1 MSQEKDT
8 IENELRRQARERRD
22 ARRAAASNVSAKD
35 AAGNPPASGTTGTD
49 GDPAAPAN
57 RASKS
62 EAVRL
67 LASLLAPYKCLCAAT
82 LVAMLFDLSG
92 MLLIPTQLSMMINV
106 AITTH
111 DASEFMAHGVLM
123 LVAALCG
130 SIGYITSTWLASRL
144 CANVGRDL
152 RMRVYRASLDF
163 SGGDFS
169 RFGTGSMIT
178 RTLSDANVVQQT
190 LLMAILMILPVP
202 IMCAIS
208 VGLAFSIDALM
219 GWVLLAVTAT
229 TIAVSLVSVFATAPI
244 FTRLQGF
251 IDSMN
256 ARLREAITGVRVVR
270 AFGCEDETRERLDET
285 FSAYADNAIRVNMV
299 FAATDTLTFFL
310 MNAVESLVMWLGANR
325 VGMHAMQIGSISA
338 LIEYAMLIL
347 FFLMM
352 AQFAL
357 ISVPRAMA
365 CLDRASEV
373 LRFVPEIRDAE
384 TCVSLPAPLARLEAG
399 AKGEVATGEAATAGS
414 GAATS
419 AGAPAAT
426 GSTAAAPIEVARFDH
441 VSLCFSDADEDTL
454 HDLTFSIRR
463 GEVTAI
469 IGNTGS
475 GKSTIAKMLLRFND
489 VTSGKLLFEGIDV
502 RDVAQAELRSRIAY
516 VPQKAWLFSG
526 TIAEN
531 LRHGRADA
539 TDEELW
545 HALDVAQAS
554 FVRELPGGLNAPVT
568 QGGTNFSGGQ
578 RQRLAIAR
586 ALAKRPEVMVFD
598 DSFSALD
605 YKTDAKLREALA
617 TSASDS
623 AVVVVAQRIATIM
636 RATQIIVLDD
646 GRVVGQGT
654 HEELLRSCPTYL
666 EIAQSQLSSAELGLT
681 DEEIAAVMKGGER

>member
-1 MSQEKDT
+1 MNQDKDT

-22 ARRAAASNVSAKD
+22 ARRAAVPGASGKD
-35 AAGNPPASGTTGTD
+35 AAGNPSASGAAGND
-49 GDPAAPAN
+49 GDPATSAS

-62 EAVRL
+62 EAVGL
-67 LASLLAPYKCLCAAT
+67 LVSLLAPYKRLCAAT

-111 DASEFMAHGVLM
+111 DANEFMTHGVLM

-130 SIGYITSTWLASRL
+130 SFGYITSTWLASRL

-163 SGGDFS
+163 SAGDFS

-219 GWVLLAVTAT
+219 GWVLLTVTVA

-325 VGMHAMQIGSISA
+325 VGVHAMQIGSISA

-384 TCVSLPAPLARLEAG
+384 TCVALPAP
-399 AKGEVATGEAATAGS
+399 
-414 GAATS
+414 
-419 AGAPAAT
+419 APA
-426 GSTAAAPIEVARFDH
+426 EVARFDH
-441 VSLCFSDADEDTL
+441 VSLRFSDADEDTL

-463 GEVTAI
+463 GKVTAI

-489 VTSGKLLFEGIDV
+489 VTSGKLLFEGVDV

-531 LRHGRADA
+531 LRHGRANA

-586 ALAKRPEVMVFD
+586 ALVRHADLYVFD

-605 YKTDAKLREALA
+605 FKTDAALRHALTTELA
-617 TSASDS
+617 HA
-623 AVVVVAQRIATIM
+623 AQLVIAQRVSTIHDASQIVVLKDGSIVGLGRHDDLMQTCDNYRAIA
-636 RATQIIVLDD
+636 
-646 GRVVGQGT
+646 
-654 HEELLRSCPTYL
+654 E
-666 EIAQSQLSSAELGLT
+666 SQLRKEASHE
-681 DEEIAAVMKGGER
+681 

>member
-1 MSQEKDT
+1 
-8 IENELRRQARERRD
+8 
-22 ARRAAASNVSAKD
+22 
-35 AAGNPPASGTTGTD
+35 
-49 GDPAAPAN
+49 
-57 RASKS
+57 
-62 EAVRL
+62 
-67 LASLLAPYKCLCAAT
+67 
-82 LVAMLFDLSG
+82 MLFDLSG

-111 DASEFMAHGVLM
+111 DANEFMTHGVLM

-130 SIGYITSTWLASRL
+130 SFGYITSTWLASRL

-163 SGGDFS
+163 SAGDFS

-208 VGLAFSIDALM
+208 VGLAFSIDTLM
-219 GWVLLAVTAT
+219 GWVLLTVTVA

-299 FAATDTLTFFL
+299 FAATDTLAFFL

-325 VGMHAMQIGSISA
+325 VGVHAMQIGSISA
-338 LIEYAMLIL
+338 IIEYAMLIL

-384 TCVSLPAPLARLEAG
+384 TCVALPETLAKPEAG
-399 AKGEVATGEAATAGS
+399 AKGEDAAAASVTADS
-414 GAATS
+414 AA
-419 AGAPAAT
+419 AAPAAT
-426 GSTAAAPIEVARFDH
+426 AAGDAAAPAPAEVARFDH
-441 VSLCFSDADEDTL
+441 VSLRFSDADEDTL

-489 VTSGKLLFEGIDV
+489 VTSGKLLFEGVDV
-502 RDVAQAELRSRIAY
+502 RDVAQADLRSRIAY

-531 LRHGRADA
+531 LRHGRANA

-586 ALAKRPEVMVFD
+586 ALVRHADLYVFD

-605 YKTDAKLREALA
+605 FKTDAALRHALTTELA
-617 TSASDS
+617 HA
-623 AVVVVAQRIATIM
+623 AQLVIAQRVSTIHDANQIVVLKDGSIVGLGRHDDLMQTCDNYRAIA
-636 RATQIIVLDD
+636 
-646 GRVVGQGT
+646 
-654 HEELLRSCPTYL
+654 E
-666 EIAQSQLSSAELGLT
+666 SQLRKEVSHE
-681 DEEIAAVMKGGER
+681 

>member
-1 MSQEKDT
+1 MSQDKDT

-22 ARRAAASNVSAKD
+22 ARRAAAPGASGKD
-35 AAGNPPASGTTGTD
+35 AAGNPPASGTTGND
-49 GDPAAPAN
+49 GDPATPAN
-57 RASKS
+57 RASKFGT
-62 EAVRL
+62 VRL
-67 LASLLAPYKCLCAAT
+67 LASLLAPYKRLCAAT

-111 DASEFMAHGVLM
+111 DANEFMTHGVLM
-123 LVAALCG
+123 LIAALCG
-130 SIGYITSTWLASRL
+130 SFGYITSTWLASRL

-163 SGGDFS
+163 SAGDFS

-208 VGLAFSIDALM
+208 VGLAFSIDTLM
-219 GWVLLAVTAT
+219 GWVLLTVTVA

-325 VGMHAMQIGSISA
+325 VGVHAMQIGSISA

-384 TCVSLPAPLARLEAG
+384 TCVALPAPAPA
-399 AKGEVATGEAATAGS
+399 EVAC
-414 GAATS
+414 
-419 AGAPAAT
+419 
-426 GSTAAAPIEVARFDH
+426 FDH
-441 VSLCFSDADEDTL
+441 VSLRFSDADEDTL
-454 HDLTFSIRR
+454 HDLTFGIRR

-489 VTSGKLLFEGIDV
+489 VTSGKLLFEGVDV

-586 ALAKRPEVMVFD
+586 ALVRHADLYVFD

-605 YKTDAKLREALA
+605 FKTDAALRHALTTELA
-617 TSASDS
+617 HA
-623 AVVVVAQRIATIM
+623 AQLVIAQRVSTIHDASQIVVLKDGSIVGLGRHDDLMQTCDNYRAIA
-636 RATQIIVLDD
+636 
-646 GRVVGQGT
+646 
-654 HEELLRSCPTYL
+654 E
-666 EIAQSQLSSAELGLT
+666 SQLRKEVSHE
-681 DEEIAAVMKGGER
+681 

>member
-1 MSQEKDT
+1 MSQDKDT

-22 ARRAAASNVSAKD
+22 ARRVAASDASGKD
-35 AAGNPPASGTTGTD
+35 AAGNPSASGTTGND
-49 GDPAAPAN
+49 GDPATPAN

-67 LASLLAPYKCLCAAT
+67 LASLLAPYKRLCAGT

-111 DASEFMAHGVLM
+111 DANEFMTHGVLM

-130 SIGYITSTWLASRL
+130 SFGYITSTWLASRL

-208 VGLAFSIDALM
+208 VGLAFSIDTLM
-219 GWVLLAVTAT
+219 GWVLLTVTVA

-299 FAATDTLTFFL
+299 FAATDTLAFFL

-325 VGMHAMQIGSISA
+325 VGVHAMQIGSISA
-338 LIEYAMLIL
+338 IIEYAMLIL

-384 TCVSLPAPLARLEAG
+384 TRVALPAP
-399 AKGEVATGEAATAGS
+399 
-414 GAATS
+414 
-419 AGAPAAT
+419 AP
-426 GSTAAAPIEVARFDH
+426 SEVARFDH
-441 VSLCFSDADEDTL
+441 VSLRFSDADEDTL

-502 RDVAQAELRSRIAY
+502 RDVAQADLRNRIAY

-531 LRHGRADA
+531 LRHGRANA

-586 ALAKRPEVMVFD
+586 ALVRHADLYVFD

-605 YKTDAKLREALA
+605 FKTDAALRHALTTELA
-617 TSASDS
+617 HA
-623 AVVVVAQRIATIM
+623 AQLVIAQRVSTIHDANQIVVLKDGSIVGLGRHDDLMQTCDNYRAIA
-636 RATQIIVLDD
+636 
-646 GRVVGQGT
+646 
-654 HEELLRSCPTYL
+654 E
-666 EIAQSQLSSAELGLT
+666 SQLRKEASHE
-681 DEEIAAVMKGGER
+681 

>member
-1 MSQEKDT
+1 MSQDKDT

-22 ARRAAASNVSAKD
+22 ARRAAAPGASGKD
-35 AAGNPPASGTTGTD
+35 AAGKPSAPGTTGND
-49 GDPAAPAN
+49 GDPAASAN
-57 RASKS
+57 RASKF

-67 LASLLAPYKCLCAAT
+67 LASLLAPYKRLCAAT

-111 DASEFMAHGVLM
+111 DANEFMTHGVLM

-130 SIGYITSTWLASRL
+130 SFGYITSTWLASRL

-219 GWVLLAVTAT
+219 GWVLLAVTAA

-325 VGMHAMQIGSISA
+325 VGVHAMQIGSISA

-357 ISVPRAMA
+357 ISVPRALA

-399 AKGEVATGEAATAGS
+399 AKGEVATGTL
-414 GAATS
+414 
-419 AGAPAAT
+419 AAT
-426 GSTAAAPIEVARFDH
+426 GSTAAAPAPAEVARFDH
-441 VSLCFSDADEDTL
+441 VSLRFSDADENTL
-454 HDLTFSIRR
+454 NDLTFSIRR

-489 VTSGKLLFEGIDV
+489 VTSGKLLFEGVDV
-502 RDVAQAELRSRIAY
+502 RDVAQAELRNRIAY

-531 LRHGRADA
+531 LRHGRANA

-586 ALAKRPEVMVFD
+586 ALVRHADLYVFD

-605 YKTDAKLREALA
+605 FKTDAALRHALSTELA
-617 TSASDS
+617 HA
-623 AVVVVAQRIATIM
+623 AQLVIAQRVSTIHDANQIVVLKDGSIVGLGRHDDLMQTCDNYRAIA
-636 RATQIIVLDD
+636 
-646 GRVVGQGT
+646 
-654 HEELLRSCPTYL
+654 E
-666 EIAQSQLSSAELGLT
+666 SQLRKEASHE
-681 DEEIAAVMKGGER
+681 

>member
-1 MSQEKDT
+1 MSQDKDT

-22 ARRAAASNVSAKD
+22 ARRAAASDASGKD
-35 AAGNPPASGTTGTD
+35 AAGNPSASGAPGNDD
-49 GDPAAPAN
+49 GPATSAS

-67 LASLLAPYKCLCAAT
+67 LVSLLAPYKRLCAGT

-111 DASEFMAHGVLM
+111 DASEFMTHGVLM

-130 SIGYITSTWLASRL
+130 SFGYITSTWLASRL

-219 GWVLLAVTAT
+219 GWVLLAVTAA

-325 VGMHAMQIGSISA
+325 VGVHAMQIGSISA

-373 LRFVPEIRDAE
+373 LNFVPEIRDAE
-384 TCVSLPAPLARLEAG
+384 TCVPLPAP
-399 AKGEVATGEAATAGS
+399 
-414 GAATS
+414 
-419 AGAPAAT
+419 APA
-426 GSTAAAPIEVARFDH
+426 EVARFDH

-502 RDVAQAELRSRIAY
+502 RDVAQAELRNRIAY

-531 LRHGRADA
+531 LRHGRVDA

-586 ALAKRPEVMVFD
+586 ALVRHADLYVFD

-605 YKTDAKLREALA
+605 FKTDAALRHALSTELA
-617 TSASDS
+617 HA
-623 AVVVVAQRIATIM
+623 AQLVIAQRVSTIHDASQIVVLKDGSIVGLGRHDDLMQTCDNYRAIAK
-636 RATQIIVLDD
+636 
-646 GRVVGQGT
+646 
-654 HEELLRSCPTYL
+654 
-666 EIAQSQLSSAELGLT
+666 SQLRKEANHE
-681 DEEIAAVMKGGER
+681 

>member
-1 MSQEKDT
+1 MSQDKDT

-22 ARRAAASNVSAKD
+22 VRRAAASDASGKD
-35 AAGNPPASGTTGTD
+35 AAGNPSASGTTGND
-49 GDPAAPAN
+49 GDPATPAS

-67 LASLLAPYKCLCAAT
+67 LVSLLAPYKRLCAGT

-111 DASEFMAHGVLM
+111 DASEFMTHGVLM

-130 SIGYITSTWLASRL
+130 SFGYITSTWLASRL

-208 VGLAFSIDALM
+208 VGLAFSIDPLM
-219 GWVLLAVTAT
+219 GWVLLAVTAA

-325 VGMHAMQIGSISA
+325 VGVHAMQIGSISA

-384 TCVSLPAPLARLEAG
+384 TCVPLPAP
-399 AKGEVATGEAATAGS
+399 
-414 GAATS
+414 
-419 AGAPAAT
+419 
-426 GSTAAAPIEVARFDH
+426 APIEVARFDH

-502 RDVAQAELRSRIAY
+502 RDVAQAELRNRIAY

-554 FVRELPGGLNAPVT
+554 FVRELPGGLNALVT

-586 ALAKRPEVMVFD
+586 ALVRHADLYVFD

-605 YKTDAKLREALA
+605 FKTDAALRHALSTELA
-617 TSASDS
+617 HA
-623 AVVVVAQRIATIM
+623 AQLVIAQRVSTIHDANQIVVLKDGSIVGLGRHDDLMQACDNYHAIA
-636 RATQIIVLDD
+636 
-646 GRVVGQGT
+646 
-654 HEELLRSCPTYL
+654 E
-666 EIAQSQLSSAELGLT
+666 SQLRKEASHE
-681 DEEIAAVMKGGER
+681 

>member
-1 MSQEKDT
+1 MSQDKDT
-8 IENELRRQARERRD
+8 IENELRRQARDRRD
-22 ARRAAASNVSAKD
+22 ARHAAASDASGKD
-35 AAGNPPASGTTGTD
+35 AAGNPFASGAAGND
-49 GDPAAPAN
+49 GDPATSAS

-67 LASLLAPYKCLCAAT
+67 LVGLLAPYKRLCAGT

-111 DASEFMAHGVLM
+111 DASEFMTHGVLM

-130 SIGYITSTWLASRL
+130 SFGYITSTWLASRL

-208 VGLAFSIDALM
+208 VGLAFSIDPLM
-219 GWVLLAVTAT
+219 GWVLLAVTAA

-325 VGMHAMQIGSISA
+325 VGVHAMQIGSISA

-384 TCVSLPAPLARLEAG
+384 TCVPLPAP
-399 AKGEVATGEAATAGS
+399 
-414 GAATS
+414 
-419 AGAPAAT
+419 APA
-426 GSTAAAPIEVARFDH
+426 EVARFDH

-502 RDVAQAELRSRIAY
+502 RDVAQAELRNRIAY

-586 ALAKRPEVMVFD
+586 ALVRHADLYVFD

-605 YKTDAKLREALA
+605 FKTDAALRHALSTELA
-617 TSASDS
+617 HA
-623 AVVVVAQRIATIM
+623 AQLVIAQRVSTIHDANQIVVLKDGSIVGLGRHDDLMQTCDNYRAIA
-636 RATQIIVLDD
+636 
-646 GRVVGQGT
+646 
-654 HEELLRSCPTYL
+654 E
-666 EIAQSQLSSAELGLT
+666 SQLRKEASHE
-681 DEEIAAVMKGGER
+681 

>member
-1 MSQEKDT
+1 MSQDKDT

-22 ARRAAASNVSAKD
+22 ARRAAAPGASGKD
-35 AAGNPPASGTTGTD
+35 TAENPSASGTTGND
-49 GDPAAPAN
+49 GDPAIPAN
-57 RASKS
+57 RASKF
-62 EAVRL
+62 ETVRL
-67 LASLLAPYKCLCAAT
+67 LASLLAPYKRLCAGT

-111 DASEFMAHGVLM
+111 DANEFMTHGVLM

-130 SIGYITSTWLASRL
+130 SFGYITSTWLASRL
-144 CANVGRDL
+144 CAIVGRDL

-208 VGLAFSIDALM
+208 VGLAFSIDTLM
-219 GWVLLAVTAT
+219 GWVLLTVTVA

-299 FAATDTLTFFL
+299 FAATDTLAFFL

-325 VGMHAMQIGSISA
+325 VGVHAMQIGSISA
-338 LIEYAMLIL
+338 IIEYAMLIL

-384 TCVSLPAPLARLEAG
+384 TCVALPAP
-399 AKGEVATGEAATAGS
+399 
-414 GAATS
+414 
-419 AGAPAAT
+419 AP
-426 GSTAAAPIEVARFDH
+426 SEVARFDH
-441 VSLCFSDADEDTL
+441 VSLRFSDADENTL
-454 HDLTFSIRR
+454 NDLTFGIRR

-502 RDVAQAELRSRIAY
+502 RDVAQADLRSRIAY

-531 LRHGRADA
+531 LRHGRANA

-586 ALAKRPEVMVFD
+586 ALVRHADLYVFD

-605 YKTDAKLREALA
+605 FKTDAALRHALTTELA
-617 TSASDS
+617 HA
-623 AVVVVAQRIATIM
+623 AQLVIAQRVSTIHDANQIVVLKDGSIVGLGRHDELMQTCDNYRAIA
-636 RATQIIVLDD
+636 
-646 GRVVGQGT
+646 
-654 HEELLRSCPTYL
+654 E
-666 EIAQSQLSSAELGLT
+666 SQLRKEASHE
-681 DEEIAAVMKGGER
+681 

>member
-1 MSQEKDT
+1 MSQDKDT

-22 ARRAAASNVSAKD
+22 ARRAAASDASGKD
-35 AAGNPPASGTTGTD
+35 AAGNPSAAGATGNN
-49 GDPAAPAN
+49 GDPTASAS

-67 LASLLAPYKCLCAAT
+67 LVSLLAPYKRLCAAT

-111 DASEFMAHGVLM
+111 DASEFMTHGVLM
-123 LVAALCG
+123 LAAALCG
-130 SIGYITSTWLASRL
+130 SFGYITSTWLASRL

-208 VGLAFSIDALM
+208 VGLAFSIDPLM
-219 GWVLLAVTAT
+219 GWVLLAVTAA

-285 FSAYADNAIRVNMV
+285 FSAYAETAIRVNMV

-325 VGMHAMQIGSISA
+325 VGAHAMQIGSISA

-384 TCVSLPAPLARLEAG
+384 TCVPLPAP
-399 AKGEVATGEAATAGS
+399 
-414 GAATS
+414 
-419 AGAPAAT
+419 APV
-426 GSTAAAPIEVARFDH
+426 EVARFDH

-489 VTSGKLLFEGIDV
+489 VTSGKLLFEGVDV

-531 LRHGRADA
+531 LRHGRANA

-586 ALAKRPEVMVFD
+586 ALVRHADLYVFD

-605 YKTDAKLREALA
+605 FKTDAALRHALSTELA
-617 TSASDS
+617 HA
-623 AVVVVAQRIATIM
+623 AQLVIAQRVSTIHDANQIVVLKDGSIVDLGRHDDLMQTCDNYRAIA
-636 RATQIIVLDD
+636 
-646 GRVVGQGT
+646 
-654 HEELLRSCPTYL
+654 E
-666 EIAQSQLSSAELGLT
+666 SQLRKEASHE
-681 DEEIAAVMKGGER
+681 

>member
-1 MSQEKDT
+1 MSQDKDT

-22 ARRAAASNVSAKD
+22 VRRAAAPGASGKD
-35 AAGNPPASGTTGTD
+35 ATDNPSASGTTGNG
-49 GDPAAPAN
+49 GDPAASAN
-57 RASKS
+57 RASKFES
-62 EAVRL
+62 VRL
-67 LASLLAPYKCLCAAT
+67 LASLLAPYKRLCAAT

-111 DASEFMAHGVLM
+111 DANEFMTHGVLM

-130 SIGYITSTWLASRL
+130 SFGYITSTWLASRL

-208 VGLAFSIDALM
+208 VGLAFSIDPLM
-219 GWVLLAVTAT
+219 GWVLLAVTAA

-325 VGMHAMQIGSISA
+325 VGVHAMQIGSISA

-426 GSTAAAPIEVARFDH
+426 GSTAAVPGPAEVARFDH

-489 VTSGKLLFEGIDV
+489 VTSGKLLFEGVDV
-502 RDVAQAELRSRIAY
+502 RDVAQAELRNRIAY

-531 LRHGRADA
+531 LRHGRANA

-586 ALAKRPEVMVFD
+586 ALVRHADLYVFD

-605 YKTDAKLREALA
+605 FKTDAALRHALSTELA
-617 TSASDS
+617 HA
-623 AVVVVAQRIATIM
+623 AQLVIAQRVSTIHDANQIVVLKDGSIVGLGRHDDLMQTCDNYRAIA
-636 RATQIIVLDD
+636 
-646 GRVVGQGT
+646 
-654 HEELLRSCPTYL
+654 E
-666 EIAQSQLSSAELGLT
+666 SQLRKEASHE
-681 DEEIAAVMKGGER
+681 

>member
-1 MSQEKDT
+1 MSQDKDT

-22 ARRAAASNVSAKD
+22 ARRAAASDASGEDADGSPSASG
-35 AAGNPPASGTTGTD
+35 AAGNDGGPATPAS
-49 GDPAAPAN
+49 

-67 LASLLAPYKCLCAAT
+67 LISLLAPYKRLCAAT

-111 DASEFMAHGVLM
+111 DANEFMTHGVLM

-130 SIGYITSTWLASRL
+130 SFGYITSTWLASRL

-219 GWVLLAVTAT
+219 GWVLLAVTAA

-325 VGMHAMQIGSISA
+325 VGVHAMQIGSISA

-384 TCVSLPAPLARLEAG
+384 TCVSLPEPLARLEAG
-399 AKGEVATGEAATAGS
+399 DKGEGAAGEAA
-414 GAATS
+414 
-419 AGAPAAT
+419 
-426 GSTAAAPIEVARFDH
+426 EVAHFDR
-441 VSLCFSDADEDTL
+441 VSLRFSDADENTL
-454 HDLTFSIRR
+454 NDLTFSIRR

-489 VTSGKLLFEGIDV
+489 VTSGKLLFEGVDV

-586 ALAKRPEVMVFD
+586 ALVRRADLYVFD

-605 YKTDAKLREALA
+605 FKTDAALRHALTTELA
-617 TSASDS
+617 HA
-623 AVVVVAQRIATIM
+623 AQLVIAQRVSTIHDANQIVVLKDGSIVGLGRHDDLMQTCDNYRAIA
-636 RATQIIVLDD
+636 
-646 GRVVGQGT
+646 
-654 HEELLRSCPTYL
+654 E
-666 EIAQSQLSSAELGLT
+666 SQLRKEASHE
-681 DEEIAAVMKGGER
+681 

>member
-1 MSQEKDT
+1 MSQDKDT

-22 ARRAAASNVSAKD
+22 ARRAAAPGASGKD
-35 AAGNPPASGTTGTD
+35 AAGNPSASGAAGND
-49 GDPAAPAN
+49 GDLATSAK

-62 EAVRL
+62 EVVRL
-67 LASLLAPYKCLCAAT
+67 LASLLAPYKRLCAGT

-111 DASEFMAHGVLM
+111 DANEFMTHGVLM

-130 SIGYITSTWLASRL
+130 SFGYITSTWLASRL

-208 VGLAFSIDALM
+208 VGLAFSIDTLM
-219 GWVLLAVTAT
+219 GWVLLTVTVA

-299 FAATDTLTFFL
+299 FAATDTLAFFL

-325 VGMHAMQIGSISA
+325 VGAHAMQIGSISA
-338 LIEYAMLIL
+338 IIEYAMLIL

-384 TCVSLPAPLARLEAG
+384 TCVALPAPLARLEAG
-399 AKGEVATGEAATAGS
+399 AKGEDAADEAAAAGS
-414 GAATS
+414 EA
-419 AGAPAAT
+419 APA
-426 GSTAAAPIEVARFDH
+426 EVARFDH
-441 VSLCFSDADEDTL
+441 VSLRFSDADEDTL
-454 HDLTFSIRR
+454 HDLTFGIRR
-463 GEVTAI
+463 GEVAAI

-489 VTSGKLLFEGIDV
+489 VTSGKLLFEGVDV

-531 LRHGRADA
+531 LRHGRANA

-586 ALAKRPEVMVFD
+586 ALVRHADLYVFD

-605 YKTDAKLREALA
+605 FKTDAALRHALTTELA
-617 TSASDS
+617 HA
-623 AVVVVAQRIATIM
+623 AQLVIAQRVSTIHDANQIVVLKDGSIVGLGRHDDLMQTCDNYRAIA
-636 RATQIIVLDD
+636 
-646 GRVVGQGT
+646 
-654 HEELLRSCPTYL
+654 E
-666 EIAQSQLSSAELGLT
+666 SQLRKEASHE
-681 DEEIAAVMKGGER
+681 

>member
-1 MSQEKDT
+1 MSQDKDT

-22 ARRAAASNVSAKD
+22 ARRAAAPGASGKD
-35 AAGNPPASGTTGTD
+35 AAGKPSAPGTTGND
-49 GDPAAPAN
+49 GDPAASAN
-57 RASKS
+57 RASKF

-67 LASLLAPYKCLCAAT
+67 LASLLAPYKRLCAAT

-111 DASEFMAHGVLM
+111 DANEFMTHGVLM

-130 SIGYITSTWLASRL
+130 SFGYITSTWLASRL

-208 VGLAFSIDALM
+208 VGLAFSIDPLM
-219 GWVLLAVTAT
+219 GWVLLAVTAA

-325 VGMHAMQIGSISA
+325 VGAHAMQIGSISA

-384 TCVSLPAPLARLEAG
+384 TCVSLPVPLARLEAG
-399 AKGEVATGEAATAGS
+399 AKGEVATGT
-414 GAATS
+414 
-419 AGAPAAT
+419 PAAT
-426 GSTAAAPIEVARFDH
+426 GSTAAAPAPAEVARFDH
-441 VSLCFSDADEDTL
+441 VSLRFSDADENTL
-454 HDLTFSIRR
+454 NDLTFSIRR

-489 VTSGKLLFEGIDV
+489 VTSGKLLFEGVDV
-502 RDVAQAELRSRIAY
+502 RDVAQAELRNRIAY

-531 LRHGRADA
+531 LRHGRANA

-545 HALDVAQAS
+545 HSLDVAQAS
-554 FVRELPGGLNAPVT
+554 FVRELPGGLNAPVI

-586 ALAKRPEVMVFD
+586 ALVRHADLYVFD

-605 YKTDAKLREALA
+605 FKTDAALRHALSTELA
-617 TSASDS
+617 HA
-623 AVVVVAQRIATIM
+623 AQLVIAQRVSTIHDANQIVVLKDGSIVGLGRHDDLMQTCDNYRAIA
-636 RATQIIVLDD
+636 
-646 GRVVGQGT
+646 
-654 HEELLRSCPTYL
+654 E
-666 EIAQSQLSSAELGLT
+666 SQLRKEASHE
-681 DEEIAAVMKGGER
+681 

>member
-1 MSQEKDT
+1 MSQDKDT

-22 ARRAAASNVSAKD
+22 ARRAAASDASGKD
-35 AAGNPPASGTTGTD
+35 AAGNPSAAGATAND
-49 GDPAAPAN
+49 DDPATSAS

-67 LASLLAPYKCLCAAT
+67 LVSLLAPYKRLCAGT

-111 DASEFMAHGVLM
+111 DASEFMTHGVLM

-130 SIGYITSTWLASRL
+130 SFGYITSTWLASRL

-208 VGLAFSIDALM
+208 VGLAFSIDPLM
-219 GWVLLAVTAT
+219 GWVLLAVTAA

-325 VGMHAMQIGSISA
+325 VGVHAMQIGSISA

-365 CLDRASEV
+365 CLDRAFEV

-384 TCVSLPAPLARLEAG
+384 TCMSLPAP
-399 AKGEVATGEAATAGS
+399 
-414 GAATS
+414 
-419 AGAPAAT
+419 APA
-426 GSTAAAPIEVARFDH
+426 EVARFDH

-489 VTSGKLLFEGIDV
+489 VTSGKLLFEGVDV

-531 LRHGRADA
+531 LRHGRADT

-554 FVRELPGGLNAPVT
+554 FVRELPDGLNAPVT

-586 ALAKRPEVMVFD
+586 ALVRHADLYVFD

-605 YKTDAKLREALA
+605 FKTDAALRHALSTELA
-617 TSASDS
+617 HA
-623 AVVVVAQRIATIM
+623 AQLVIAQRVSTIHDANQIVVLKDGSIVGLGRHDDLMQTCDNYRAIA
-636 RATQIIVLDD
+636 
-646 GRVVGQGT
+646 
-654 HEELLRSCPTYL
+654 E
-666 EIAQSQLSSAELGLT
+666 SQLRKEASHE
-681 DEEIAAVMKGGER
+681 

>member
-1 MSQEKDT
+1 MSQDKDT

-22 ARRAAASNVSAKD
+22 ARRAAAPGASGKD
-35 AAGNPPASGTTGTD
+35 AAGKPSASGAAGND
-49 GDPAAPAN
+49 GDPATPAN
-57 RASKS
+57 RASKF
-62 EAVRL
+62 ETVRL
-67 LASLLAPYKCLCAAT
+67 LASLLAPYKRLCAGT

-111 DASEFMAHGVLM
+111 DANEFMTHGVLM

-130 SIGYITSTWLASRL
+130 SFGYITSTWLASRL

-208 VGLAFSIDALM
+208 VGLAFSIDTLM
-219 GWVLLAVTAT
+219 GWVLLTVTVA

-299 FAATDTLTFFL
+299 FAATDTLAFFL

-325 VGMHAMQIGSISA
+325 VGVHAMQIGSISA
-338 LIEYAMLIL
+338 IIEYAMLIL

-384 TCVSLPAPLARLEAG
+384 TCVALPAPLARLEAG
-399 AKGEVATGEAATAGS
+399 AKGEDA
-414 GAATS
+414 
-419 AGAPAAT
+419 
-426 GSTAAAPIEVARFDH
+426 AAAPAPSEVARFDH
-441 VSLCFSDADEDTL
+441 VSLRFSDADEDTL

-489 VTSGKLLFEGIDV
+489 VTSGKLLFEGVDV

-531 LRHGRADA
+531 LRHGRANA

-586 ALAKRPEVMVFD
+586 ALVRHADLYVFD

-605 YKTDAKLREALA
+605 FKTDAALRHALTTELA
-617 TSASDS
+617 HA
-623 AVVVVAQRIATIM
+623 AQLVIAQRVSTIHDASQIVVLKDGSIVGLGRHDELMQTCDNYRAIA
-636 RATQIIVLDD
+636 
-646 GRVVGQGT
+646 
-654 HEELLRSCPTYL
+654 E
-666 EIAQSQLSSAELGLT
+666 SQLRKEASHE
-681 DEEIAAVMKGGER
+681 

>member
-1 MSQEKDT
+1 MSQDKDT

-22 ARRAAASNVSAKD
+22 ARRAAASDASGKD
-35 AAGNPPASGTTGTD
+35 AADNPSAAGATGNN
-49 GDPAAPAN
+49 GDPTASAS

-67 LASLLAPYKCLCAAT
+67 LVSLLAPYKRLCAAT

-111 DASEFMAHGVLM
+111 DANEFMTHGVLM

-130 SIGYITSTWLASRL
+130 SFGYITSTWLASRL

-208 VGLAFSIDALM
+208 VGLAFSIDPLM
-219 GWVLLAVTAT
+219 GWVLLAVTAA

-325 VGMHAMQIGSISA
+325 VGVHAMQIGSISA

-384 TCVSLPAPLARLEAG
+384 NCAPLPAP
-399 AKGEVATGEAATAGS
+399 
-414 GAATS
+414 
-419 AGAPAAT
+419 
-426 GSTAAAPIEVARFDH
+426 APIEVARFDH

-489 VTSGKLLFEGIDV
+489 VTSGKLLFEGVDV

-531 LRHGRADA
+531 LRHGRANA

-554 FVRELPGGLNAPVT
+554 FVRELPDGLNAPVT

-586 ALAKRPEVMVFD
+586 ALVRHADLYVFD

-605 YKTDAKLREALA
+605 FKTDAALRHALSTELA
-617 TSASDS
+617 HA
-623 AVVVVAQRIATIM
+623 AQLVIAQRVSTIHDANQIVVLKDGSIVDLGRHDDLMQTCDNYRAIA
-636 RATQIIVLDD
+636 
-646 GRVVGQGT
+646 
-654 HEELLRSCPTYL
+654 E
-666 EIAQSQLSSAELGLT
+666 SQLRKEASHE
-681 DEEIAAVMKGGER
+681 